1 MGIMIRY
8 TLLGG
13 LNSTTMANANV
24 TVDEWMELDT
34 SVGQVEWVEVLTS
47 KLSNCNYKSILL
59 GSQRFVLAVVDAVE
73 ANGCRSV
80 IAMRQG
86 VDAACMAVPW
96 LVCVGFGTYRELSL
110 VFLCSFLYTRPYT
123 LCFPL
128 Q

>member
-59 GSQRFVLAVVDAVE
+59 GLQCFVSAVVDAVE
-73 ANGCRSV
+73 ANGCRSGKTPTLLGAFE
-80 IAMRQG
+80 IRLRKSLIEFKKNA
-86 VDAACMAVPW
+86 
-96 LVCVGFGTYRELSL
+96 GTL
-110 VFLCSFLYTRPYT
+110 
-123 LCFPL
+123 PL
-128 Q
+128 NSS